1 MSALRQEEEKIRN
14 NLSQGVSQFLVD
26 AGALEIDFD
35 ILVGG
40 VLDVI
45 AEAKANLN
53 SPNQSEKECSEQNR
67 KVERWQKAGQM
78 FHRSKGQK
86 RPDVKPDV
94 KKEVAKTGGANE

>member
-1 MSALRQEEEKIRN
+1 MSALRQEEEKIRS

-53 SPNQSEKECSEQNR
+53 SPNQSERACPERSR

-86 RPDVKPDV
+86 RSDV
-94 KKEVAKTGGANE
+94 KKEVAKIGGANE